1 MKIRSVLNVDLA
13 KESDGCHLEL
23 RGSANN
29 GDNPVMRL
37 GLHGRSVMEEI
48 VITVGMENTNITQR
62 FFPWKPKPGKPTY
75 SIFIHSD
82 TLFTIQYTYRSQRH
96 PKP

>member
-1 MKIRSVLNVDLA
+1 MKIRSVLDVDLA

-48 VITVGMENTNITQR
+48 VITVGGRLHGGQ
-62 FFPWKPKPGKPTY
+62 FKPNGGP
-75 SIFIHSD
+75 
-82 TLFTIQYTYRSQRH
+82 
-96 PKP
+96 